1 MAGEKG
7 SSYAN
12 SLLLLIFNGTT
23 FTGVAQNATS
33 SPLIQFWL
41 SLHTGDPTAAG
52 TQASNEVAYT
62 GYARVGVNRST
73 GAGGLTVTTNSVALG
88 SLTSFNPCTA
98 GSATA
103 QWFGIG
109 TASSGAGVLL
119 YAGPITPNI
128 PISAGVTPQL
138 TTSTTIS
145 ET

>member
-12 SLLLLIFNGTT
+12 SLLLLICNGTT
-23 FTGVAQNATS
+23 FTGIAQNATA
-33 SPLIQFWL
+33 SPLTVLYL
-41 SLHTGDPTAAG
+41 SLHTQDPTASG
-52 TQASNEVAYT
+52 NQTSFEVSYT
-62 GYARVGVNRST
+62 GYGRVAVNRST
-73 GAGGLTVTTNSVALG
+73 GAGGLTVTGNQVALG

-98 GSATA
+98 GTATA
-103 QWFGIG
+103 AWFGLG
-109 TASSGAGVLL
+109 TAASGAGVLL

-128 PISAGVTPQL
+128 SISSGVTPQL